1 MIKGE
6 IFAVDQKANLS
17 EKQQCQH
24 GSFCLEFCKNF
35 TKPKGINIS
44 KLCCPKTQ
52 PHKNPK
58 QQTLKKLHSC

>member
-44 KLCCPKTQ
+44 KLCSPKL
-52 PHKNPK
+52 NPTK
-58 QQTLKKLHSC
+58 TPNNKH